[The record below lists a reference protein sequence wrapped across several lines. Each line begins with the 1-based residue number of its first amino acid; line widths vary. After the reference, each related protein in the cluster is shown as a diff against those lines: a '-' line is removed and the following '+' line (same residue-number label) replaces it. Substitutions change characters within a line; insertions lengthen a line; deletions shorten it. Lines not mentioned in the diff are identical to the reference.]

1 MNRVMFV
8 LMIYVAAAA
17 VSGCAMPISA
27 AAHVDHTRDFSV
39 YRTFA
44 WGPADALPTGDP
56 RLDGDPL
63 FKDRMQG
70 AIEIQLRTRG
80 LVLVDARE
88 PDLLVHYHATINQRI
103 DVNSID
109 IAYGY
114 CPEGCEPHYTKYEGG
129 TLVLDVIDY
138 RTQALIWRGWARTDF
153 AGALTDGARM
163 VEIITQSAAKM
174 LQHFP
179 HTTEVANLPRSKN

>member
-1 MNRVMFV
+1 MKRMMFV
-8 LMIYVAAAA
+8 LVIYVASA
-17 VSGCAMPISA
+17 VVGGCAVPISTG
-27 AAHVDHTRDFSV
+27 AHVDRTKDFSA

-44 WGPADALPTGDP
+44 WGPADALPTGDA
-56 RLDGDPL
+56 RLDGAL
-63 FKDRMQG
+63 HAIFEEWI
-70 AIEIQLRTRG
+70 AIEVQLRTRG
-80 LVLVDARE
+80 LVLVDASE

-114 CPEGCEPHYTKYEGG
+114 CAEGCEPHYMQYEAG

-138 RTQALIWRGWARTDF
+138 RTQVLIWRGWARTDI
-153 AGALTDGARM
+153 AGALTDGTRM
-163 VEIITQSAAKM
+163 AEIIAQAAAGM

-179 HTTEVANLPRSKN
+179 HALEPANLPRTKN

>member
-8 LMIYVAAAA
+8 FIIYLAAAL
-17 VSGCAMPISA
+17 VSGCALPISTG
-27 AAHVDHTRDFSV
+27 AHVDRTKDFST
-39 YRTFA
+39 YRTYA
-44 WGPADALPTGDP
+44 WGPADALPTGDA
-56 RLDGDPL
+56 RLDGDP
-63 FKDRMQG
+63 FFRDRMQG
-70 AIEIQLRTRG
+70 AIEVQLRTRG
-80 LVLVDARE
+80 LVLVAANE
-88 PDLLVHYHATINQRI
+88 PDLLVHYHAAIDQRI

-114 CPEGCEPHYTKYEGG
+114 CAEGCEPHYMEYDAG

-138 RTQALIWRGWARTDF
+138 RTQVLIWRGWARTDI

-163 VEIITQSAAKM
+163 AEIIARAAAGM

-179 HTTEVANLPRSKN
+179 HAMEPANLPRTKN